1 MQTKFIKVLTL
12 ALTMGLIGG
21 CADYDMQ
28 INAIKTT
35 ADAAMARANDA
46 YNLAQN
52 AHTVASEAA
61 FAADKASK
69 DAQAALACCNEN
81 SRRMDK
87 MFEKAMQK

>member
-1 MQTKFIKVLTL
+1 MQTKLIKISIL
-12 ALTMGLIGG
+12 ALSLGLVGG
-21 CADYDMQ
+21 CADTTQ
-28 INAIKTT
+28 IDAVKAT

-52 AHTVASEAA
+52 AHTIASEAA
-61 FAADKASK
+61 YAADKASK

-81 SRRMDK
+81 SRRLDT

>member
-1 MQTKFIKVLTL
+1 MQTKLIKISIL
-12 ALTMGLIGG
+12 ALSMGLVGG
-21 CADYDMQ
+21 CVDTTQ
-28 INAIKTT
+28 IDAVKAT
-35 ADAAMARANDA
+35 ADAAMAKANDA

-69 DAQAALACCNEN
+69 DAQAALQCCNEN
-81 SRRMDK
+81 SRRLDK

>member
-1 MQTKFIKVLTL
+1 MHTKMINISVL
-12 ALTMGLIGG
+12 ALSMGLIGG
-21 CADYDMQ
+21 CADVSQ
-28 INAIKTT
+28 INAIKAT

-61 FAADKASK
+61 YAADKASK

-81 SRRMDK
+81 SRRLDK
-87 MFEKAMQK
+87 AFEATMKK

>member
-1 MQTKFIKVLTL
+1 MQTKLIKISIL
-12 ALTMGLIGG
+12 ALSIGLLGG
-21 CADYDMQ
+21 CADTTQ
-28 INAIKTT
+28 IDAVKAT
-35 ADAAMARANDA
+35 ADAAMAKANDA

-61 FAADKASK
+61 YAADKASK

-81 SRRMDK
+81 SKRLDK

>member
-1 MQTKFIKVLTL
+1 MQTKLIKIIVLTIS
-12 ALTMGLIGG
+12 MGLLGG
-21 CADYDMQ
+21 CADQTQ
-28 INAIKTT
+28 IDAIKAS

-81 SRRMDK
+81 SRRLDK
-87 MFEKAMQK
+87 AFEATMKK

>member
-1 MQTKFIKVLTL
+1 MQTKLIKVLIL
-12 ALTMGLIGG
+12 ALTMGLVGG
-21 CADYDMQ
+21 CADYTTQ

-35 ADAAMARANDA
+35 ADAAMAKANDA

-69 DAQAALACCNEN
+69 DAQAALACCNDN
-81 SRRMDK
+81 SRRLDK

>member
-1 MQTKFIKVLTL
+1 MQTKLIKISIL
-12 ALTMGLIGG
+12 ALSIGLVGG
-21 CADYDMQ
+21 CADTTQ
-28 INAIKTT
+28 IDAVKAT

-61 FAADKASK
+61 YAADKASK

-81 SRRMDK
+81 SRRLDK
-87 MFEKAMQK
+87 MFEQAMQK

>member
-1 MQTKFIKVLTL
+1 MQTKLIKVSIL
-12 ALTMGLIGG
+12 ALSMGLVGG
-21 CADYDMQ
+21 CADVAQ
-28 INAIKTT
+28 VEAAKAA

-69 DAQAALACCNEN
+69 DAQAGLNCCNEN
-81 SRRMDK
+81 SARMDK